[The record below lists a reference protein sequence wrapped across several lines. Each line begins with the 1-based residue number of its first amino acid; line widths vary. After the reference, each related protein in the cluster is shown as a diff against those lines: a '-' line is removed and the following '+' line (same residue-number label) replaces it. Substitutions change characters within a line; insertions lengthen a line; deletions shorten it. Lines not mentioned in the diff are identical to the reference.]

1 MLSWKNFSHS
11 WKTHHKNDVIIWVY
25 LFVKIKD
32 NDRFYKNR
40 LVFMVLYGVF
50 LDRLSLTS
58 ILIPILFTLRC
69 GRRLTMIHRYS
80 FIWNICHIKIH
91 VLSKNSEVPFDA
103 FFWFAKNW
111 YFRRKYRFSLY
122 RYTIPVRKFEIRI
135 LSDKLHIVYKNHRDS
150 P

>member
-1 MLSWKNFSHS
+1 M
-11 WKTHHKNDVIIWVY
+11 
-25 LFVKIKD
+25 KIKD

-91 VLSKNSEVPFDA
+91 VLSKNCEVPFGA
-103 FFWFAKNW
+103 FFLIREKLI
-111 YFRRKYRFSLY
+111 FSEKIPIFS
-122 RYTIPVRKFEIRI
+122 IPVHDTGSKVRN
-135 LSDKLHIVYKNHRDS
+135 SD
-150 P
+150 PQ